1 MKKLIPIAIL
11 MLVGAAVAVWA
22 WRRGHR
28 TTDASEI
35 VLHGNVDVR
44 QVSLAFEGSGRIVE
58 LRAEEGDRVK
68 AGDVLAVLD
77 TKTLELQARQIEAD
91 VEVRR
96 QTLLRLRNGSRPDE
110 VARARSQLKGAE
122 ADAERAQRDRTR
134 AEKLRSS
141 DAITVQDSDRAEST
155 AEIASTRADDL
166 RAALHLTMLGPRK
179 EEVAGAAAQL
189 DEAEAQLALLR
200 HQIDLGQLHAPVG
213 AVVRSR
219 LLEPGDMVTPQRA
232 VFALAVTQPKW
243 VRVFVTE
250 PDLGKIKPGMPARVL
265 TDSQPNHPIAGRVG
279 FISSVAEF
287 TPKSVQT
294 EELRTSLVY
303 EVRVVVDDTTEV
315 LRLGQPV
322 TVHLPLAGP

>member
-1 MKKLIPIAIL
+1 MKKLLPIAIL
-11 MLVGAAVAVWA
+11 LLVGAGLAVWA

-28 TTDASEI
+28 TGDANEI

-44 QVSLAFEGSGRIVE
+44 QVSLAFEGSGRLVE

-91 VEVRR
+91 AEVRR

-110 VARARSQLKGAE
+110 IARARSQLKGAE
-122 ADAERAQRDRTR
+122 ADAQRAERDLAS
-134 AEKLRSS
+134 AEKLRASGS
-141 DAITVQDSDRAEST
+141 LSEQEDEHAESA
-155 AEIASTRADDL
+155 AEVASTKADDL
-166 RAALHLTMLGPRK
+166 RAALHLAMLGSRK
-179 EEVAGAAAQL
+179 EDVAGAAAQL
-189 DEAEAQLALLR
+189 EEAEAQLALLR
-200 HQIDLGQLHAPVG
+200 HQIDLGQLHAPG
-213 AVVRSR
+213 DAVVRSR

-243 VRVFVTE
+243 IRVFVSE

-265 TDSQPNHPIAGRVG
+265 TDSQPNQPIAGRVG

-303 EVRVVVDDTTEV
+303 EVRVVVEDTAEV